1 MISFILPGKSFF
13 SPKTPK
19 TPKLPPAPA
28 PIPVTR
34 ADDPS
39 IAAAAKK
46 QRDADLR
53 RKGRGATLVAGNLS
67 PLGAA
72 QVRRPGAQ
80 VLG

>member
-1 MISFILPGKSFF
+1 MISLPGRSIF
-13 SPKTPK
+13 SPKTPS
-19 TPKLPPAPA
+19 LPPAPA
-28 PIPVTR
+28 PIPVAR

-46 QRDADLR
+46 QREADLR
-53 RKGRGATLVAGNLS
+53 RKGRGATLAAGNLA

-72 QVRRPGAQ
+72 QVKRPGAQ

>member
-1 MISFILPGKSFF
+1 MISLTLPGKTLF
-13 SPKTPK
+13 SPKTPR
-19 TPKLPPAPA
+19 LPPAPA
-28 PIPVTR
+28 PIPVTK

-46 QRDADLR
+46 QREADLR
-53 RKGRGATLVAGNLS
+53 RKGRGATLVAGNLA

-72 QVRRPGAQ
+72 QVKRPGAS